1 MKNTAPILFLSSLLF
16 SSFLMASDLNINV
29 GLPDG
34 SVYYG
39 KIKNNKFNDTQGFL
53 NWTNGAA
60 YVGGFKNGLM
70 CGVGKMRF
78 ANGVEYKGQFENG
91 MANWLRVS

>member
-1 MKNTAPILFLSSLLF
+1 MRNITLILLLF
-16 SSFLMASDLNINV
+16 QLLSSSFLMASDLNINV
-29 GLPDG
+29 ELPDG

-78 ANGVEYKGQFENG
+78 IKPQQIKTTI
-91 MANWLRVS
+91 

>member
-1 MKNTAPILFLSSLLF
+1 
-16 SSFLMASDLNINV
+16 MASDLNINV
-29 GLPDG
+29 GLPDR

-70 CGVGKMRF
+70 CGVGKIR
-78 ANGVEYKGQFENG
+78 
-91 MANWLRVS
+91 R